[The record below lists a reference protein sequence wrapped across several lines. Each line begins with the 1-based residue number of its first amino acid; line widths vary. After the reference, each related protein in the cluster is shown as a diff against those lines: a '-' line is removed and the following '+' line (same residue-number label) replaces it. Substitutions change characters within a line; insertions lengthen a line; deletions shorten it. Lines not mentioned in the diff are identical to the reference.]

1 MEHELENVKVILN
14 DLGYEVISPDYY
26 ENIYNWINWYKGEL
40 DSFHKYRMYNGFQ
53 FIDKKRASLKMPKR
67 VSEEWSSLL
76 YNDKVCITVDEKNQ
90 SFLDEMLVNNKF
102 DYKFSEVLEKSFAL
116 GTGALVE
123 YKDINGKA
131 KIDYIIAPMIFPLR
145 QENGEIIDC
154 AFGSVKGDSIYLNI
168 HTENDGIYTIQN
180 KIYKKINNK
189 YTEQAVDDMEESYNS
204 SVKMFQIVKPNIA
217 NNIDLFTPFGI
228 SVFENALDQNKA
240 IDMTY
245 DSLKNEFDLGKK
257 RLFLRSET
265 LTSKIVVSVDE
276 NGNSVSSEIPIF
288 DREQTEF
295 FALPG
300 EKEDDLITEINPQ
313 LRITEH
319 IDGLQ
324 TELNLFSD
332 SCGLG
337 PDRFIFK
344 DGTVYTNST
353 QVISTQS
360 KLYKNIVNHE
370 KLLRYTLV
378 EMVRALMFIRCQ
390 KSKLLNL
397 ERKSKNVH
405 LKKLLKMNHQQEHSY
420 VAR

>member
-245 DSLKNEFDLGKK
+245 DSLKNEFDLGK
-257 RLFLRSET
+257 R
-265 LTSKIVVSVDE
+265 
-276 NGNSVSSEIPIF
+276 G
-288 DREQTEF
+288 F
-295 FALPG
+295 F
-300 EKEDDLITEINPQ
+300 T
-313 LRITEH
+313 
-319 IDGLQ
+319 
-324 TELNLFSD
+324 F
-332 SCGLG
+332 
-337 PDRFIFK
+337 
-344 DGTVYTNST
+344 
-353 QVISTQS
+353 
-360 KLYKNIVNHE
+360 
-370 KLLRYTLV
+370 
-378 EMVRALMFIRCQ
+378 
-390 KSKLLNL
+390 
-397 ERKSKNVH
+397 
-405 LKKLLKMNHQQEHSY
+405 
-420 VAR
+420 